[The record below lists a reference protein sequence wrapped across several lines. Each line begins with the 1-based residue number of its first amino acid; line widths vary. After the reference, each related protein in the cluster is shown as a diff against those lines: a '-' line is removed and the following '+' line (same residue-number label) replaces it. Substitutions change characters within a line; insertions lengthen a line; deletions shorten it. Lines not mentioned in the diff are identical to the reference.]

1 MMESVK
7 TFFKDMN
14 ELDKHQREFLKKHWK
29 GYTVYYMGTTL
40 AVWAVLIASN
50 PDGREYLVEEI
61 KEKGAKIKN
70 KFDKKEKL

>member
-14 ELDKHQREFLKKHWK
+14 DADKMQREFIKKHWK
-29 GYTVYYMGTTL
+29 GYIVYSVGTTL
-40 AVWAVLIASN
+40 AVWGVLIASS
-50 PDGREYLVEEI
+50 PDGREYIAEEI

-70 KFDKKEKL
+70 KFGKKEKL